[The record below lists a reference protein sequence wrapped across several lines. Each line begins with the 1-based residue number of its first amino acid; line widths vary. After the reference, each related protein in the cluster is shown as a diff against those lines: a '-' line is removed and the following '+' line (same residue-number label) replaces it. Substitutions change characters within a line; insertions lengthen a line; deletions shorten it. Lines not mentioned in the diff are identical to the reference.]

1 MADILYFASLAE
13 TLGIKSE
20 QIELSVDCK
29 TVDELVKL
37 LIARGEPFAGA
48 FGGST
53 RILVAINQEAE
64 IQEIHGEEVDAMF
77 DQAIAIV
84 AETRNAS
91 ISYIQRRLKV
101 GYNRA
106 ARMIEQME
114 NEGIVGPQ
122 IGSKQR
128 EVFVQAVHADGDVN

>member
-53 RILVAINQEAE
+53 RILVAINQEMSEPTAD
-64 IQEIHGEEVDAMF
+64 ITNTDEVAF
-77 DQAIAIV
+77 FPPV
-84 AETRNAS
+84 T
-91 ISYIQRRLKV
+91 
-101 GYNRA
+101 G
-106 ARMIEQME
+106 
-114 NEGIVGPQ
+114 G
-122 IGSKQR
+122 
-128 EVFVQAVHADGDVN
+128 